1 MLVINNLIDR
11 NRKLSI
17 EEVTEYIL
25 AIPKF
30 AEKIG
35 TEDLRKLMKELGDP
49 QDKPKTVHVA
59 GTNGKGST
67 TEMLRLMLSEA
78 GYRTGSFTSPH
89 LVRINERI
97 AIDGEMISDEDFI
110 RCFRTVIEAVNDNG
124 LRHPSFFEFI
134 FAMAAVYFAEQKVDY
149 VVYETGMGGRL
160 DATNIITPVVSVIT
174 SIGMDHMQ
182 YLGDTIEKI
191 AFEKAGIIKPGV
203 PVVHNAICHD
213 HNCSEADKKDETFN
227 YSDVELKN
235 KAADV
240 IKKRADEL
248 DSDIYIVDVVDA
260 DIRLW
265 IDDTT
270 DQAINNPA
278 LAIEYQK
285 ENASTAKKAFELIYE
300 LSYDDKKGSRENPIQ
315 DCYSIIKTA
324 LNKFSMPAR
333 MEKLRDNVII
343 DGAHNTDAMPQFLAA
358 ARDMVD
364 VKKPEKVKLIFAVS
378 NDKDYPEMV
387 RMICDA
393 ALFDE
398 IYLTTFNSYRKTD
411 VQSIAELFAKYN
423 CADKDKAIDD
433 SKRPIVRSIPALSD
447 CLKEVLGELKDNV
460 LLFTAGSLYLAGE
473 IEALYIPA
481 VD

>member
-110 RCFRTVIEAVNDNG
+110 RCFRTVIEAVHDNG

-203 PVVHNAICHD
+203 PVVHNAICHEGD
-213 HNCSEADKKDETFN
+213 SDQKKKAGAVIERIAEDKKAELYLIDRIDGT
-227 YSDVELKN
+227 VEALF
-235 KAADV
+235 
-240 IKKRADEL
+240 
-248 DSDIYIVDVVDA
+248 DI
-260 DIRLW
+260 
-265 IDDTT
+265 
-270 DQAINNPA
+270 Q
-278 LAIEYQK
+278 YQK

-300 LSYDDKKGSRENPIQ
+300 LSYAGKKVSRENLIQ